1 MWLLGIEET
10 IASRFELM
18 VAVIVDFDD
27 DDIFILVFCD
37 WGIDEAVIDVVVSR
51 PYTFI
56 LFIIM
61 FFGC

>member
-1 MWLLGIEET
+1 
-10 IASRFELM
+10 M
-18 VAVIVDFDD
+18 VAVIVDFDYD
-27 DDIFILVFCD
+27 YIFILVFCD
-37 WGIDEAVIDVVVSR
+37 RRVDEAVIDVVVSR